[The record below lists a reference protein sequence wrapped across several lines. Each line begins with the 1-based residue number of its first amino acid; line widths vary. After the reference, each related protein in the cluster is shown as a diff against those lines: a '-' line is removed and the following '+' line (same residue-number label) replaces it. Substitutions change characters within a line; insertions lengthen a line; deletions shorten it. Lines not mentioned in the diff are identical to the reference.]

1 MSADC
6 WQFAAGVR
14 RIVRLIISGDLS
26 SGSSRYGSSTA
37 YNALQC
43 CGADNAD
50 TAGDPLIMSSDFNV
64 YSKTISQPN

>member
-14 RIVRLIISGDLS
+14 RIVRLISDLSGDLS
-26 SGSSRYGSSTA
+26 SGSSRYGSSSTA

-64 YSKTISQPN
+64 YLKQ